1 MKYITDASEH
11 IEHPFFGVTL
21 NIPSNKFEVHRP
33 GMRFNATDGR
43 LEVEFHEY
51 LVDDEIDDGI
61 FLAIGVY
68 L

>member
-1 MKYITDASEH
+1 
-11 IEHPFFGVTL
+11 
-21 NIPSNKFEVHRP
+21 
-33 GMRFNATDGR
+33 MRFNATDGR